1 MDNIGYSLS
10 RTVRSCIQYK
20 ASVALGA
27 VGAVGA
33 CSRCRHRKCMENA
46 MSMFDGKGN
55 HGFSAV
61 VVETLVMFRLL
72 PFKTISAGG
81 ASAALL
87 YWGERGQCMATT

>member
-20 ASVALGA
+20 ASVVLGA

-33 CSRCRHRKCMENA
+33 CSRCRRRKCMEKA

-55 HGFSAV
+55 HGFPAV
-61 VVETLVMFRLL
+61 VVETLLKF
-72 PFKTISAGG
+72 
-81 ASAALL
+81 
-87 YWGERGQCMATT
+87 